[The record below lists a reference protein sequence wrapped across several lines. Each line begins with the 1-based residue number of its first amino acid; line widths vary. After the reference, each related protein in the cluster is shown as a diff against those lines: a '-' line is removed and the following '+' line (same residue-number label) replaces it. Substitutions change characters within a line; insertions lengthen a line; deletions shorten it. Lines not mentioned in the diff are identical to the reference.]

1 VFTTRE
7 QKNQTLPCTVKIQ
20 EKSRITFFGYRSGGS
35 HGRFAIKKINLKKNE
50 STCLTG
56 GYVMKKKYKKIKP
69 ELLSITYNI

>member
-20 EKSRITFFGYRSGGS
+20 EKSRITFFGYRSGSS
-35 HGRFAIKKINLKKNE
+35 HGRFAIKKINLKKKRIHVFDWWLCYE
-50 STCLTG
+50 
-56 GYVMKKKYKKIKP
+56 KKYKKIKP